1 VIRFGVNRQERSRV
15 KGGVMHPIFPIDDEG
30 NIKIRPIGHVRS
42 PIKEPQI
49 GGLTDIETEVILGED
64 CSRLLEGIDDFS
76 HIIVVYWLDRIT
88 EYRESCRPQ
97 GNENVPLLGQLA
109 TR

>member
-1 VIRFGVNRQERSRV
+1 
-15 KGGVMHPIFPIDDEG
+15 MHPIFPMDKEG
-30 NIKIRPIGHVRS
+30 NIKIKPIGYVKS
-42 PIKEPQI
+42 PIKEPQT
-49 GGLTDIETEVILGED
+49 GGLTDIETEITLGSEFT
-64 CSRLLEGIDDFS
+64 RLLEGIDEFS
-76 HIIVVYWLDRIT
+76 HIIVVYWLSRIT